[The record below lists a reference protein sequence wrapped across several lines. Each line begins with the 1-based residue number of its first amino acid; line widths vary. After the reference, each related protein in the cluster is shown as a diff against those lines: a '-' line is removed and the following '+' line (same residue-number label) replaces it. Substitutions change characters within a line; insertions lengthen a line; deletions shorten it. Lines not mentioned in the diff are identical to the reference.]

1 MNRAFAFADIV
12 RTASAVAARYYY
24 SREAGRS

>member
-1 MNRAFAFADIV
+1 MNRAFAFADTI
-12 RTASAVAARYYY
+12 RTASAAARYYY